1 MVTAMSPAKLS
12 DADKQTMVDLYRQ
25 TPATSSTL
33 AERFGVSNS
42 TVSRLLKNALSS
54 SEYETLIQEK
64 RAGRGNKA
72 DAQLSLS
79 LSSPDVVETADSIPA
94 SPSPSKASP
103 APPNTTGK
111 RRRTRSTK
119 TATEPTVDDAVSTD
133 SKPATA
139 FPSLT
144 APGHQVVFPPQP
156 VAPVSASKTASRPQI
171 VAIKSAAL
179 DEIVKDLD
187 DDFDN
192 EDDELRDLEDEDDE
206 EDELENLEEDE
217 DEDDEEDEPIM
228 MIGKNGNVV
237 SVKPFK
243 DAVLPKSCYLVIDR
257 LSELIVRPLKELTPT
272 GTIPETE
279 VRQKTLPIF
288 DNHRVAR
295 RFSIRTQRVIKV
307 PDSELFHKTTRS
319 LKAKGIT
326 RIFLDGQVYTL

>member
-54 SEYETLIQEK
+54 SEYETLIPEK

-192 EDDELRDLEDEDDE
+192 EDDELRDLEDED
-206 EDELENLEEDE
+206 
-217 DEDDEEDEPIM
+217 EDDEEDEPIM

>member
-79 LSSPDVVETADSIPA
+79 LNPPDVPGVVEIADPMPVTP
-94 SPSPSKASP
+94 SPSPVSSA
-103 APPNTTGK
+103 APNIIGK

-119 TATEPTVDDAVSTD
+119 TLAEPMIDNEVAAD
-133 SKPATA
+133 SAPPLPS
-139 FPSLT
+139 PSLIV
-144 APGHQVVFPPQP
+144 PSSP
-156 VAPVSASKTASRPQI
+156 VVSAPTPVPTALTKVANRPQI

-179 DEIVKDLD
+179 DEIVKELD
-187 DDFDN
+187 DDFSSD
-192 EDDELRDLEDEDDE
+192 DDELEDDLEDLEEDDDE
-206 EDELENLEEDE
+206 E
-217 DEDDEEDEPIM
+217 EDDNEPIM
-228 MIGKNGNVV
+228 MIGKNGKVV

-257 LSELIVRPLKELTPT
+257 LSELIVRPLKDLTAT

-279 VRQKTLPIF
+279 VRQRTLPIF

-295 RFSIRTQRVIKV
+295 RFSLRTQRVIKV
-307 PDSELFHKTTRS
+307 PDSELFRKTTRS